1 MTAASCQA
9 IEHLPASST
18 ALFESGQNFCLG
30 TAWFRNMVANGLPSG
45 SRASFSLLM
54 QGEKTVAVLPLQHD
68 ATGELQSLTN
78 CYTCLYRPLIA
89 MEDSADEIARR
100 LGRAAGHLFSRQP
113 LARIECLPSDWPALD
128 AFIDGLGAA
137 GLAVRRF
144 AHFGNWHEPIR
155 GRGWEEYLAAR
166 PGSLRELLRR
176 RRRHKRQGG
185 LRFEIVSTPEDVP
198 RGIAAYEMVYRKSW
212 KPCEPF
218 PRFNPGLIQEAA
230 HARALRL
237 GICWRDE
244 TPIAAQLWILACG
257 SATVLKLAH
266 DEAHRALSPGT
277 LLTAEMIARLL
288 QEGVSEIDFGRGDD
302 PYKRLWAGS
311 RRQRIGLLI
320 ANPRRLSALVTLCR
334 HDLGQAFRAARR
346 RGRDITSAA
355 MAAAAFSPLTGDAGN
370 AAPRDRAAPP
380 GSR

>member
-9 IEHLPASST
+9 IEHLPASSLV
-18 ALFESGQNFCLG
+18 LFEGGQHFCLG
-30 TAWFRNMVANGLPSG
+30 MAWFRNMIANGLPPG
-45 SRASFSLLM
+45 SRASFSLLL
-54 QGEKTVAVLPLQHD
+54 QGEKTLAVLPLQHG

-89 MEDSADEIARR
+89 TEGGADEIARR
-100 LGRAAGHLFSRQP
+100 LGRAAGHLLARQP
-113 LARIECLPSDWPALD
+113 LTRLECLPSDWPALD
-128 AFIDGLGAA
+128 AFIGGLGAS

-155 GRGWEEYLAAR
+155 GRSWEEYLAAR
-166 PGSLRELLRR
+166 PGGLRELLRR
-176 RRRHKRQGG
+176 RGRYKRQGS
-185 LRFEIVSTPEDVP
+185 LRFEIVSNPEDVP
-198 RGIAAYEMVYRKSW
+198 RGIAAYEAVYRKSW
-212 KPCEPF
+212 KPREPF
-218 PRFNPGLIQEAA
+218 PRFNPGLMREAA
-230 HARALRL
+230 HMRALRL

-257 SATVLKLAH
+257 GATVMKLAH

-288 QEGVSEIDFGRGDD
+288 QEGVAEIDFGRGDD

-320 ANPRRLSALVTLCR
+320 ANPRRLSALLTLCR
-334 HDLGQAFRAARR
+334 HDLGQAFRTAHR
-346 RGRDITSAA
+346 RGRGITSAA
-355 MAAAAFSPLTGDAGN
+355 MAAAASSPRAGDVGN
-370 AAPRDRAAPP
+370 AAPRGRAAPP